1 MRRLSLFVL
10 ALFLLVAAACGDDGD
25 SGDGDVNAQPAPGV
39 STFAE
44 GGFDEI
50 PRHPTSEEL
59 SPRNEQRGVVSQ
71 SYVVRNTTA
80 ERVLDFYRDA
90 FTDLSVLSDP
100 QSIGVNTWRG
110 IWRMPDGDVLIVS
123 ATAEPGAD
131 TEQPGAPGDHD
142 VQYSLS
148 LGPADQQL
156 EGIEL

>member
-1 MRRLSLFVL
+1 MWRRLLLLCAPVL
-10 ALFLLVAAACGDDGD
+10 LLACGSDADDGD
-25 SGDGDVNAQPAPGV
+25 VEAQPAPDV

-59 SPRNEQRGVVSQ
+59 SPRNEARGVVTQ

-80 ERVLDFYRDA
+80 ERVLGFYSDVLD
-90 FTDLSVLSDP
+90 DLTALSEP
-100 QSIGVNTWRG
+100 QSIGSNTWRG
-110 IWRMPDGDVLIVS
+110 VWRTADDDVLIVS

-131 TEQPGAPGDHD
+131 AEQPGAPSDND

-148 LGPADQQL
+148 LGPADAQL
-156 EGIEL
+156 EGIDL